1 MILDRTGKE
10 VDLANMTFNEG
21 KSVELTC
28 QVTRG
33 MNSSYELFTCQ
44 LSRVCYLLNFSAEFF
59 LIKLYAKAKV
69 FFKCPE
75 SFVMPIIKIV
85 NARY

>member
-1 MILDRTGKE
+1 
-10 VDLANMTFNEG
+10 MTFNEG

-44 LSRVCYLLNFSAEFF
+44 LSRVCYLLTGVENFSAEFF
-59 LIKLYAKAKV
+59 LMKLYAKAKV